1 MSKDLTTKK
10 GTIAFTLNQNKDA
23 IFKLLEEG
31 KVYEA
36 KVAAIKALDGDEIL
50 KKNPQVS
57 PCKQQMLRARNSNHF
72 LSILATY
79 MTGCKVS

>member
-10 GTIAFTLNQNKDA
+10 GTIAFTLTQNKDA

-36 KVAAIKALDGDEIL
+36 KVAAIKALDEDETL
-50 KKNPQVS
+50 KKNPQVN
-57 PCKQQMLRARNSNHF
+57 PCKAQMLRARNSNHF